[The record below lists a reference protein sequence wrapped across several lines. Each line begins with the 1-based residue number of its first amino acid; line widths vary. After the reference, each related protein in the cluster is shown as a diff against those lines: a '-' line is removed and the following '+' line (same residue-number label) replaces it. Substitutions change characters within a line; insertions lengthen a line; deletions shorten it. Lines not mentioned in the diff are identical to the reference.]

1 MKIGD
6 LVCVRTLPSYV
17 GLVIAVIDYWPVRSV
32 ALDGEPHTK
41 MRVYFAETNDK
52 VEWEANELKVVNE
65 SR

>member
-1 MKIGD
+1 VKIGD

-17 GLVIAVIDYWPVRSV
+17 GVVIAVIHYEPVRSV

-65 SR
+65 NR

>member
-17 GLVIAVIDYWPVRSV
+17 GLVLAVIRYEPVRSV
-32 ALDGEPHTK
+32 ALDGEPHVK
-41 MRVYFAETNDK
+41 IRVHFVETGDT